1 MNEFCKTGNK
11 AEAAATACL
20 FWCQR
25 ELTHASIKGSVG

>member
-11 AEAAATACL
+11 AKVVATACL

-25 ELTHASIKGSVG
+25 ELTHAGTKGSVS